1 MTCQLD
7 KHLIER
13 TISFHGHSCP
23 GLAIGIRTAE
33 LAIQKLKITPDS
45 SIVCVVETD
54 MCAVDGIQFL
64 TGCTFGKGN
73 LVHKDFGKAGFT
85 FFDRRADKGF
95 RAVFLDDAIKDLP
108 DPDGLAGKEASIF
121 HIMAADIRDLFA
133 VKAIALPPVK
143 PARIL
148 ESITCQECGE
158 KVMESRLRRFGGK
171 ELCIPCFMEHEQKI

>member
-1 MTCQLD
+1 MGCQLD
-7 KHLIER
+7 EQLIEQ

-33 LAIQKLKITPDS
+33 LAIQKLNILPSS

-85 FFDRRADKGF
+85 FFDRNADQGF
-95 RAVFLDDAIKDLP
+95 RAVFLDDAIKNLP
-108 DPDGLAGKEASIF
+108 DPAGLSGKEARTF
-121 HIMAADIRDLFA
+121 HIMAADLDTLFA
-133 VKAIALPPVK
+133 ITPIALPPVR
-143 PARIL
+143 PAKIL
-148 ESITCQECGE
+148 QSITCQECGE
-158 KVMESRLRRFGGK
+158 KVMESRLRRFDGK
-171 ELCIPCFMEHEQKI
+171 DLCIPCFTGYEQKI

>member
-1 MTCQLD
+1 MSCQLD
-7 KHLIER
+7 KHLIEK

-33 LAIQKLKITPDS
+33 FAIQKLGITPAS

-85 FFDRRADKGF
+85 FFDRDANKGF
-95 RAVFLDDAIKDLP
+95 RAVFLDDAVRELP
-108 DPDGLAGKEASIF
+108 DPKGISGKEARIF
-121 HIMAADIRDLFA
+121 NIMAADINDLFE
-133 VKAIALPPVK
+133 VKAIAAPPVR

-148 ESITCQECGE
+148 QSITCRECGE
-158 KVMESRLRRFGGK
+158 KVMESRLRRFDGK
-171 ELCIPCFMEHEQKI
+171 DLCIPCFTGYEQKI

>member
-7 KHLIER
+7 KSVIEQ

-33 LAIQKLKITPDS
+33 LAIQKLKITPAS

-85 FFDRRADKGF
+85 FFDREAGQGF
-95 RAVFLDDAIKDLP
+95 RAVFLEDAIRDLP
-108 DPDGLAGKEASIF
+108 DPGGLSGKEARTF
-121 HIMAADIRDLFA
+121 HIMAADINDLFDIQ
-133 VKAIALPPVK
+133 AIVHPPVR

-148 ESITCQECGE
+148 QSITCQDCRE
-158 KVMESRLRRFGGK
+158 KVMESRLRRFDGK
-171 ELCIPCFMEHEQKI
+171 DLCIPCFMAYEQKI

>member
-1 MTCQLD
+1 MKCQLD
-7 KHLIER
+7 EHLIEQ

-23 GLAIGIRTAE
+23 GLAIGIRAAE
-33 LAIQKLKITPDS
+33 LAIQQLTITPAS

-85 FFDRRADKGF
+85 FFDRRSDKGF
-95 RAVFLDDAIKDLP
+95 RAVFIDDAIKDLP
-108 DPDGLAGKEASIF
+108 DPDGLSGKDARRF
-121 HIMAADIRDLFA
+121 HIMAADLQDLFE
-133 VKAIALPPVK
+133 VKEIALPPVR

-148 ESITCQECGE
+148 QSITCRECGE
-158 KVMESRLRRFGGK
+158 KVMESRLRRFDGK
-171 ELCIPCFMEHEQKI
+171 DLCIPCFMGYEQKI